1 MLNPQIKTMTIT
13 LDLPQELEQELSVE
27 AGKIS
32 LSLPEYILQLLAV
45 RKFFNDFFNRVTCA
59 QKLDYRLHCNPSISN
74 YWSPIANIWMNSYS
88 TFS

>member
-1 MLNPQIKTMTIT
+1 MTIT

-45 RKFFNDFFNRVTCA
+45 SLRFADFSSANRIHLFSFSMVNY
-59 QKLDYRLHCNPSISN
+59 QKYILLKYCD
-74 YWSPIANIWMNSYS
+74 
-88 TFS
+88 